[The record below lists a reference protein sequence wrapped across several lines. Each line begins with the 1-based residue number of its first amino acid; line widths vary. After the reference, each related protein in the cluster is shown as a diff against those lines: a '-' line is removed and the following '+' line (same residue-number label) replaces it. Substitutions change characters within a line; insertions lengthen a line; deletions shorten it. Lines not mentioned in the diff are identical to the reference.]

1 MMALLDLRVM
11 VCSGVPKE
19 RLVTPL
25 QVPDCRTQ
33 VHLGRSRLWRSPPMV
48 VTCTVIHVSGDAAS
62 SGDASATLQQAD
74 QTIELI
80 EILVA
85 DRHLS

>member
-1 MMALLDLRVM
+1 MALLDLRVM

-48 VTCTVIHVSGDAAS
+48 
-62 SGDASATLQQAD
+62 L
-74 QTIELI
+74 
-80 EILVA
+80 
-85 DRHLS
+85 